1 MAGYTKLFGSI
12 LESTVWL
19 ESPPVKV
26 VWITMLA
33 MADRDGIVEAS
44 VPGLA
49 KRAGVERA
57 YCEQA
62 LNIFLAPDPDSRTP
76 AFEGRRIEVV
86 AGGWQLLN
94 YDLYR
99 HRASVDDAKAKAAAR
114 QRRHRERQKAPPV
127 TDEVLL
133 SQPVTVEPLLNV
145 TVTQNNP
152 IAEEEEEEEGKEERT
167 ERAGAVQVPRAPVA
181 QPTPV
186 APRPGAPLH
195 ATHRAHAACGR
206 VCVPA
211 TLHQQF
217 VQALNRDTADAEL
230 RAWYSTVNT
239 TWTDGVHKDDNPGAD
254 AFRFWRDRIN
264 EHWPPHQSPAAPT
277 TRHARA
283 HAEPEPDAD
292 WGWSCPHVDEHLGKH
307 DCHVATLLG
316 RPLKA
321 DASTRDEPE
330 PADAPRASKN

>member
-33 MADRDGIVEAS
+33 MAGRDGIVEAS

-114 QRRHRERQKAPPV
+114 QRRHRERQKALPV
-127 TDEVLL
+127 TDEALP

-239 TWTDGVHKDDNPGAD
+239 TWTGGVHKRRRLSLLAGPDQRAL
-254 AFRFWRDRIN
+254 
-264 EHWPPHQSPAAPT
+264 AAPSVT
-277 TRHARA
+277 CRPNHTSRQGPRRARTRRRLGLVLPTRRRTPRQARLSRR
-283 HAEPEPDAD
+283 H
-292 WGWSCPHVDEHLGKH
+292 
-307 DCHVATLLG
+307 
-316 RPLKA
+316 
-321 DASTRDEPE
+321 
-330 PADAPRASKN
+330 APRAPAQG